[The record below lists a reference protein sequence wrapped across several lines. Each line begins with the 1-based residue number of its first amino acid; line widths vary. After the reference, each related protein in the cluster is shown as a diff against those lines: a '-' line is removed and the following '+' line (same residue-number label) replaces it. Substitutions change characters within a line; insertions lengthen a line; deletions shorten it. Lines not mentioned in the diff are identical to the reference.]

1 MARVILGL
9 SNAYMS
15 ATVQTQAE
23 HRLLVKVLALS
34 YGGVAPDLSELS
46 KDLIWA
52 PLVTR
57 VGMFAICRVGDKVLV
72 GVSALR
78 EVHVM
83 AKAKGGHGHE

>member
-1 MARVILGL
+1 M
-9 SNAYMS
+9 
-15 ATVQTQAE
+15 
-23 HRLLVKVLALS
+23 KVLALL

-46 KDLIWA
+46 KDLILA

-57 VGMFAICRVGDKVLV
+57 IGVFAICRVSEKVLV